1 MGVPCGKLKLVH
13 KRLLRAIV
21 ADHLGI
27 EIQLMRNKFDSSHP
41 VYVLLKEENEVP
53 PNQRDVIENPN
64 EEDHLGR
71 L

>member
-1 MGVPCGKLKLVH
+1 
-13 KRLLRAIV
+13 
-21 ADHLGI
+21 
-27 EIQLMRNKFDSSHP
+27 MRNKFDCSHP